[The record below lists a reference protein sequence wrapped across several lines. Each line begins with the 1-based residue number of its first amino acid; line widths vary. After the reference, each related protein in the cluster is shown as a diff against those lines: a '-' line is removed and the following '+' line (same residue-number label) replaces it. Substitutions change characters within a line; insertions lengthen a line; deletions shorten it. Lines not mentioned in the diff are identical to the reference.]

1 MALEKLR
8 IVPQDRNLSEVVA
21 LFNPTSYSITKSNE
35 YKSHRRKELNAP
47 LLSFLGGGSRILN
60 LQLFFDVTEPSSTG
74 GLLGPAR
81 LAGLAGFAS
90 PSINPS
96 INKDVRELTNK
107 LVDLTRISRNSMRP
121 PVCRVFWGSSRF
133 ANSDF
138 PFTGVVSG
146 LKQDFTFFDSSG
158 TPLRA
163 NVAVA
168 FTEFLGW
175 GKDSEKDLR
184 ETDPDFTTRVIRRG
198 DTLHSIAADVY
209 DDPGAWRSIAEAN
222 NIDDPRSLEPGR
234 SLRIPEVE

>member
-8 IVPQDRNLSEVVA
+8 IVPQDRNLREVVA
-21 LFNPTSYSITKSNE
+21 LFNPTSYSISKSNE
-35 YKSHRRKELNAP
+35 YQSHRRKELNAP
-47 LLSFLGGGSRILN
+47 LLSFVGGGSRTLN
-60 LQLFFDVTEPSSTG
+60 LQLFFDVTESSSSARGAGIFG
-74 GLLGPAR
+74 GGGRPIANR
-81 LAGLAGFAS
+81 
-90 PSINPS
+90 
-96 INKDVRELTNK
+96 DVREQTNK

-138 PFTGVVSG
+138 PFTGVVSS
-146 LKQDFTFFDSSG
+146 LQQEFTFFDSSG

-163 NVAVA
+163 NVTVS

-198 DTLHSIAADVY
+198 DSLDSIAADVY
-209 DDPGAWRSIAEAN
+209 DDPGAWRAIAEAN
-222 NIDDPRSLEPGR
+222 NIDDPRSLEVGR
-234 SLRIPEVE
+234 SLRIPEVD